1 MTLSGLHWVQ
11 VSQYLDETDDMRYR
25 VRTVYD
31 SVTGDWRYD
40 AYQTGPQ
47 RTERLLGGYASMAE
61 AKAKCA
67 FHAFPSETH
76 WPEQA
81 EVAR

>member
-1 MTLSGLHWVQ
+1 MTLSGLSWVQ
-11 VSQYLDETDDMRYR
+11 VSPYLEETDDMRYR
-25 VRTVYD
+25 MRKVYD

-47 RTERLLGGYASMAE
+47 RSERLLGGYASMAE
-61 AKAKCA
+61 AKARCA

-76 WPEQA
+76 FPETEA
-81 EVAR
+81 VR